1 MEAPLENPSILNDV
15 LGPVMRGPSSSHTAG
30 SYHIG
35 RTVRDL
41 LGERPVRAAFRFDPD
56 GSYARTFRQQGVD
69 LALATGLMGWPV
81 TSPKFPS
88 ALDAA
93 RKSGMRIVFE
103 VSRIA
108 GAAHPNTVEIRL
120 ESGSGKKLAATAEST
135 GGGSFLIRTL
145 DRWPVRL
152 DGKSHTVLVWAD
164 DTSKAALRRIAGR
177 GLPLLEK
184 PAWAMRG
191 HGLLLTLR
199 LSAPPDPE
207 ILRNLAAA
215 AGVRKIR
222 TAAPV
227 YHIQKGRALF
237 ASAAEMLRL
246 AGRKG
251 WTLGR
256 TGLAYEAGLLGVPE
270 RAVRDELVRRYGIMK
285 ESVDAGLAKRGVAMQ
300 LLRPTAHKVWRAER
314 SGRLAAGGLHA
325 RAAARALAAMH
336 VSNSM
341 GVVCA
346 APTGGSAGVIPG
358 VIVSLAEES
367 NIGRDAIARAL
378 AAASAI
384 GLILAKRATFAAE
397 VAGCQVE
404 IGAAGAMAAA
414 AVVEAAGGTARQAAD
429 AAAIS
434 FQNTMGSVCDLV
446 QGMCEIPCH
455 TRNAVAAAAAFVC
468 ADLVLG
474 GYENPVP
481 LDETI
486 DAVFES
492 GRRLPV
498 ELRCTARGGLALAP
512 SARRLPNLRRRRRG
526 R

>member
-1 MEAPLENPSILNDV
+1 
-15 LGPVMRGPSSSHTAG
+15 MRGPSSSHTAG

-35 RTVRDL
+35 RTVREL

-69 LALATGLMGWPV
+69 LALAAGLMGWPV
-81 TSPKFPS
+81 TGPEFLT
-88 ALDAA
+88 ALAKA
-93 RKSGMRIVFE
+93 RKSGLRIVFE
-103 VSRIA
+103 VAKIA
-108 GAAHPNTVEIRL
+108 GACHPNTVEMRL
-120 ESGSGKKLAATAEST
+120 ESGSGKKLSATAEST
-135 GGGSFLIRTL
+135 GGGSFLIRAL
-145 DRWPVRL
+145 DGWPVRL
-152 DGKSHTVLVWAD
+152 DGKSHAVLVWGEGA
-164 DTSKAALRRIAGR
+164 SEAPLRRIAGR
-177 GLPLLEK
+177 RLPFLEK
-184 PAWAMRG
+184 PAWLKRG
-191 HGLLLTLR
+191 AGLLLTLR
-199 LSAPPDPE
+199 LSRAPDAE
-207 ILRNLAAA
+207 LLRKLAAA
-215 AGVRKIR
+215 GGVRKIR

-227 YHIQKGRALF
+227 YHVQNGRPLF
-237 ASAAEMLRL
+237 ASGAEMLRL
-246 AGRKG
+246 AGKNG

-256 TGLAYEAGLLGVPE
+256 TALAYEAALLGVPE
-270 RAVRDELVRRYGIMK
+270 KTVREELLRRYGIMR

-300 LLRPTAHKVWRAER
+300 LLRPTAHKVWKAEK

-358 VIVSLAEES
+358 VIVSLAEEARIS
-367 NIGRDAIARAL
+367 GDAIVRSL
-378 AAASAI
+378 AAAAAV

-414 AVVEAAGGTARQAAD
+414 GVVEAAGGTALQAAD

-468 ADLVLG
+468 ADLILG

-512 SARRLPNLRRRRRG
+512 SARRLPNLRKRRTG

>member
-1 MEAPLENPSILNDV
+1 
-15 LGPVMRGPSSSHTAG
+15 MRGPSSSHTAG

-41 LGERPVRAAFRFDPD
+41 LGERPVQAVFRFDPD

-69 LALATGLMGWPV
+69 LALAAGLMGWPV
-81 TSPKFPS
+81 TGPKFRR
-88 ALDAA
+88 ALTEAG
-93 RKSGMRIVFE
+93 KSGLRIVFE
-103 VSRIA
+103 VARIT
-108 GAAHPNTVEIRL
+108 GAAHPNTVEMRL
-120 ESGSGKKLAATAEST
+120 QSASGKKLSATSEST
-135 GGGSFLIRTL
+135 GGGSFIIRAF
-145 DRWPVRL
+145 DGWPVRL
-152 DGKSHTVLVWAD
+152 DGKSHSVLVWAD

-184 PAWAMRG
+184 PDWSVRG
-191 HGLLLTLR
+191 HRLLLTLR
-199 LSAPPDPE
+199 LAAPPDAE
-207 ILRNLAAA
+207 LLRKLAAA
-215 AGVRKIR
+215 GGVRKIR

-227 YHIQKGRALF
+227 YRVQKGRPLF

-256 TGLAYEAGLLGVPE
+256 AGLAYEAALLGVPV
-270 RAVRDELVRRYGIMK
+270 RTVRDELVRRYGIMK
-285 ESVDAGLAKRGVAMQ
+285 ESVDAGLAKRGIAMQ
-300 LLRPTAHKVWRAER
+300 LLRPTAHKVWKAEK

-341 GVVCA
+341 GIVCA

-358 VIVSLAEES
+358 VIVSLAEEAHIS
-367 NIGRDAIARAL
+367 GDVIVRSL
-378 AAASAI
+378 AAAAAV

-468 ADLVLG
+468 ADLILG
-474 GYENPVP
+474 GYENPIP

-492 GRRLPV
+492 GRRLPA

-512 SARRLPNLRRRRRG
+512 SARRLPNLRKRRTG